1 MIEEQES
8 AGKRSEL
15 LNNVKYSESVYSEYI
30 TIFINHFEI

>member
-8 AGKRSEL
+8 AGKRSE